1 MTKVSFYVLPEG
13 QEKLHF
19 ACRLTEKAFKQGQR
33 IYLYG
38 ADAQTCGALDDLL
51 WTFRQGSFVPHQ
63 LWNGGS
69 VDAATPVII
78 GSSEP
83 PPDLD
88 ATLVNVADDVPDFFS
103 RFERVAEIVDSAG
116 KEPARRR
123 YKFYQDRGYPLETH
137 KIEAA

>member
-33 IYLYG
+33 IYLYSG
-38 ADAQTCGALDDLL
+38 DAQTCGALDDLL

-63 LWNGGS
+63 LWSGGAA
-69 VDAATPVII
+69 DDATPVVI
-78 GSSEP
+78 GSAEP
-83 PPDLD
+83 PAGLE
-88 ATLVNVADDVPDFFS
+88 ATLVNLADEVPDFFS
-103 RFERVAEIVDSAG
+103 RFERVAEIVDEAG
-116 KEPARRR
+116 KEPGRRR

-137 KIEAA
+137 KIEAT